1 MAKDAKKQALRER
14 ILVAARD
21 VFLDR
26 GFSEAKIGDIAA
38 AVGISPSTLYHYFS
52 GKKAL
57 FATLDIPQAA
67 GVRPEFDQKRD
78 ALVKTALGVFGEQGF
93 ENTTMDDI
101 ADRAGLSKAA
111 LYQFCSSK
119 EELFLLTLD
128 YFIDTGV
135 QRPGW
140 QKDGLEDWRDYLRKV
155 GNACIARSLDP
166 GRNAFLGAVIRD
178 SKKFPIFGKVYYEKS
193 YKAARKAFVA
203 FFRWHQE
210 AGHIRPDADLV
221 STADVFQGIL
231 MSYVVLFRIAS
242 GIDCDVDPETY
253 IARAVEIFANDL
265 EVKTPSPSHA

>member
-1 MAKDAKKQALRER
+1 MANDVKKQQLRER
-14 ILVAARD
+14 ILAAAKG
-21 VFLDR
+21 VFLEQ
-26 GFSEAKIGDIAA
+26 GFAETKIGDIAA
-38 AVGISPSTLYHYFS
+38 AANISVSTLYLHFG
-52 GKKAL
+52 GKKEL
-57 FATLDIPQAA
+57 FDALDIPHAA
-67 GVRPEFDQKRD
+67 ENRPEFDQKRED
-78 ALVKTALGVFGEQGF
+78 IVKMALGIFGEQGF

-101 ADRAGLSKAA
+101 ADRAGFSKAT

-119 EELFLLTLD
+119 EDLFLQTLD

-140 QKDGLEDWRDYLRKV
+140 RKEGLEDWRGYLLKV

-178 SKKFPIFGKVYYEKS
+178 SKKFPIFGKVYYEHS
-193 YKAARKAFVA
+193 YKVARRAFVD

-210 AGHIRPDADLV
+210 AGHIRPDADLT

-242 GIDCDVDPETY
+242 GIECDVDPEVY
-253 IARAVEIFANDL
+253 IARAVEMFANDL
-265 EVKTPSPSHA
+265 EIKNG